1 MLNDK
6 VFYAC
11 QPWLQ
16 SVFEGRVR
24 GGFIIL
30 SLDLS
35 SCAYAH
41 AHTRVRARACAYN
54 SN

>member
-24 GGFIIL
+24 GGFYHPVFGFVVL
-30 SLDLS
+30 CV
-35 SCAYAH
+35 CACTH
-41 AHTRVRARACAYN
+41 ACTCARVRV
-54 SN
+54 

>member
-1 MLNDK
+1 MPVNPGCR
-6 VFYAC
+6 VF
-11 QPWLQ
+11 LK
-16 SVFEGRVR
+16 
-24 GGFIIL
+24 GGLEEVFIIL